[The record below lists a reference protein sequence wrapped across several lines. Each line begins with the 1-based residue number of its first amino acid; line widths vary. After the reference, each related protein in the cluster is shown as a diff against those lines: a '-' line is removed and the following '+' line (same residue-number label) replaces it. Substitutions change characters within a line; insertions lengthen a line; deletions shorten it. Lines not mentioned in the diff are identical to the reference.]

1 MPVCNDGLDI
11 LPVPGHI
18 IMTVLVAFRTISI
31 ETVVKILLEIVP
43 RKNALEINIQCIP
56 LVYPEI
62 STDTYIIVIHILGS
76 GHLLVSTSGIKN
88 SVKCSADD
96 IILIACIVTESP

>member
-18 IMTVLVAFRTISI
+18 IMTLLM
-31 ETVVKILLEIVP
+31 ILRAIPVEAVMKALLKIVP
-43 RKNALEINIQCIP
+43 RKNALEIDIQCIP

-76 GHLLVSTSGIKN
+76 GNLLVSTSGIKN